1 MAAHFNLKLYNFEK
15 EGKGVE
21 KDEKKPVAFLRVF
34 ILYFRNFWKMTLF
47 NLARFGALIPL
58 VAVAVSAVVIMM
70 GEDAINSFIAAESFQ
85 TFNQSYPW
93 VMIFVNIYHFFT
105 ESSLKMALGILLFAA
120 SALSLGPLSAGMAYV
135 SRNTS
140 REEHTFTTDIFSVGW
155 ENKKQAIPMG
165 LLDLLATFSMLL
177 YFFYDFAGINPGY
190 GMLMNFLKYFA
201 VVVYVFYIVMRVY
214 AYMIMVTFEMTF
226 GEILKNAFIL
236 AYSNLPRTLIIWATI
251 AAIVALNVFLPLP
264 SLLLLPL
271 FDISFTSFVAGFV
284 CFAPLDK
291 HMIQPTIQLIREQ
304 KEQEQREKEEK
315 EAAIELLRSGRQPGR
330 KKKK

>member
-47 NLARFGALIPL
+47 NLTRFGA
-58 VAVAVSAVVIMM
+58 AVPILALAVSAVVIMM
-70 GEDAINSFIAAESFQ
+70 GEEAINSFIMTEDFQ
-85 TFNQSYPW
+85 SFNQSYPW
-93 VMIFVNIYHFFT
+93 IMILVNVYYFFT
-105 ESSLKMALGILLFAA
+105 GSSLKMALGILLLTGSVLVF
-120 SALSLGPLSAGMAYV
+120 GPLSAGMAYI

-140 REEHTFTTDIFSVGW
+140 REEHTFASDIFSVGW

-165 LLDLLATFSMLL
+165 ILDLIATFAILL
-177 YFFYDFAGINPGY
+177 YFFYDFTAMNPGY
-190 GMLMNFLKYFA
+190 GMLMGFLKYFA

-214 AYMIMVTFEMTF
+214 AYMIMVTFEMPF

-236 AYSNLPRTLIIWATI
+236 TYSNLPRTLLIWTTL
-251 AAIVALNVFLPLP
+251 AIVVFLNMILPLP

-271 FDISFTSFVAGFV
+271 FDISFVSFVAGFT
-284 CFAPLDK
+284 CFGPLDRL
-291 HMIQPTIQLIREQ
+291 MIQPTVKLIEEQ
-304 KEQEQREKEEK
+304 KAKEKKEK
-315 EAAIELLRSGRQPGR
+315 DEKAAALEVLRAAKSKA
-330 KKKK
+330 KKKR

>member
-47 NLARFGALIPL
+47 NLTRFGAVIPL
-58 VAVAVSAVVIMM
+58 AAVAVSAVVIMM
-70 GEDAINSFIAAESFQ
+70 GEEAINSFIMTDDFQ
-85 TFNQSYPW
+85 TFNQTYPW

-105 ESSLKMALGILLFAA
+105 GSTIKMALGLILLAA
-120 SALSLGPLSAGMAYV
+120 SALCLGPLSAGMAYI

-140 REEHTFTTDIFSVGW
+140 REEHTFATDIFSVGW

-165 LLDLLATFSMLL
+165 IIDLIATFSVLL
-177 YFFYDFAGINPGY
+177 YFFYDFAAMNPGY
-190 GMLMNFLKYFA
+190 GMLMDFLKYFA
-201 VVVYVFYIVMRVY
+201 VVVYVFYIVFRIY

-236 AYSNLPRTLIIWATI
+236 TYSNLHRTLLIWVTM
-251 AAIVALNVFLPLP
+251 AAVIFLNVILPLP

-271 FDISFTSFVAGFV
+271 FDISFVSFVSGFI
-284 CFAPLDK
+284 CFSPLDRL
-291 HMIQPTIQLIREQ
+291 MIQPTIKLIEEEAD
-304 KEQEQREKEEK
+304 KERKEKEEK
-315 EAAIELLRSGRQPGR
+315 EAAIALLRSKQQG
-330 KKKK
+330 KKKRR